1 MEKHEDD
8 EGQDDGDRLHQR
20 YDSAVAAWKDLWE
33 ELKHPHGKVDSLV
46 LARRMDWL
54 PDAWRD
60 LGDVELVLRIADRMH
75 KEVESWQKE
84 QLTNLTIPEALQET
98 CRALVLRVA
107 AVENIPPQDV
117 WAGLGDDPPVGEV
130 FEILGTRFQTG
141 VATRND
147 EAAAL
152 VVKTAQM
159 TPESLPAV
167 LWAIYQSTPHRDAIH
182 DGPDAEAMAVLLA
195 KVPEAQAIFAMSKAG
210 RERIPAEGVTD
221 GEA

>member
-1 MEKHEDD
+1 
-8 EGQDDGDRLHQR
+8 LHQR

-33 ELKHPHGKVDSLV
+33 ELKHQHGNVDSLA

-60 LGDVELVLRIADRMH
+60 LGDIELVVIIADRMR

-98 CRALVLRVA
+98 CRAMVLRVA
-107 AVENIPPQDV
+107 AVENVPPQDV
-117 WAGLGDDPPVGEV
+117 WASLADDTPLGEF
-130 FEILGTRFQTG
+130 FEILGTRLQTG
-141 VATRND
+141 IATRKS

-152 VVKTAQM
+152 VVRTAQM
-159 TPESLPAV
+159 TPESLPGV
-167 LWAIYQSTPHRDAIH
+167 LWAIYQSTPHREAIH

-195 KVPEAQAIFAMSKAG
+195 KVPEARAIFAMSEAG
-210 RERIPAEGVTD
+210 RGRIPAEGVTD